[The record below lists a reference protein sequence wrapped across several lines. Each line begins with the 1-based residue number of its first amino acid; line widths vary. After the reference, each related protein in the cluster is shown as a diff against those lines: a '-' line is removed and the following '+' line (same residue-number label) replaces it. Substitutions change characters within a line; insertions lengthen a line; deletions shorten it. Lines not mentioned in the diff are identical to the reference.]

1 MADPI
6 DEIGRSLDLEG
17 VTEAPKLSRAPL
29 TGNIFEDV
37 LSKAVEA
44 LEKVSNTEFYAN
56 QLIEKYIAGEADMQD
71 VMVATSKMSLMVQ
84 LAVTTVTT
92 AVNTFTEIT
101 QMQV

>member
-6 DEIGRSLDLEG
+6 GQIGRGLDLEG

-37 LSKAVEA
+37 LSRAVES
-44 LEKVSNTEFYAN
+44 LEKVSNTELYAN
-56 QLIEKYIAGEADMQD
+56 QLIEQYIAGKADLQD

-84 LAVTTVTT
+84 LAVTTITT
-92 AVNTFTEIT
+92 AVNTFKEIT

>member
-6 DEIGRSLDLEG
+6 GEIGRSLDVEG
-17 VTEAPKLSRAPL
+17 VTAAPKLSRPPL
-29 TGNIFEDV
+29 TGNVFEDV
-37 LSKAVEA
+37 LAKAVES

-56 QLIEKYIAGEADMQD
+56 QLIEQYIAGEADLQD

-92 AVNTFTEIT
+92 AVNTFKEIT